1 MADPAEVKA
10 KLRSAF
16 RDFRVDGVPASGAN
30 EPIKAEAREG
40 FSDLVDLAALSTVT
54 KAVATRAAL
63 SSIPSPAVGDSVL
76 VTSDPA
82 GDVANGNGV
91 YSWNGS
97 GWVWITPRVDPAV
110 QSKIVPLDEWSFELA
125 KAADLTRI
133 GRYEQADG
141 AFTSTGSFK
150 SSPLIRVEGG
160 RRYQVTATTSG
171 TAASVWFDEAGAF
184 ISSFGVN
191 QAFGTTITVTAPDNA
206 RFVGLT
212 NNSSSNAMAAFSARS
227 VSGSYNLARLDK
239 VMSQLREGRERAID
253 ARASALQAE
262 NANLSSQIGMLLAR
276 LGNRF
281 ALGNRVLGI
290 GDSTMRGTYG
300 GDAEPGVNG
309 GTLIA
314 AGDSWISHMCF
325 STDQAITRVANAGH
339 IGSTVAEELSR
350 FDDYVVSRKPQTVL
364 ISGGTNDAA
373 ASPQTTSAAFRGA
386 IEAMI
391 VKARSAGITPV
402 LVTPLPSANS
412 PLYSILTAY
421 NAELRSLAD
430 KHNLLYLDLYTFAQD
445 PQTSGLKSEY
455 SGDGVH
461 PSAAGQKAIGEYAAS
476 VLKPLVIGSA
486 PPFAVDT
493 LDPRNIAPN
502 PLFAGT
508 PGANGQAPSWFISG
522 SLPAGAVA
530 SVVTR
535 AGVVGKLQRLQATD
549 TTAVASLLVP
559 IPTSKWSVGDLIE
572 INGRFFSD
580 GPGVARRWVEVTDG
594 RQDRAIST
602 SLAAHGA
609 FHLRKYLRG
618 DAASLNVMLRIDAG
632 TGDLEIGQLMVRN
645 LTREGLDR

>member
-1 MADPAEVKA
+1 MADAIVKVVNNRPVVQVA
-10 KLRSAF
+10 
-16 RDFRVDGVPASGAN
+16 GVPTSLL
-30 EPIKAEAREG
+30 AEAQQAAQMAQQYAERTG
-40 FSDLVDLAALSTVT
+40 AGLAT
-54 KAVATRAAL
+54 KAVATKADLA
-63 SSIPSPAVGDSVL
+63 SIPAPALRDSVL

-110 QSKIVPLDEWSFELA
+110 SSKLDPLDEWSRALA
-125 KAADLTRI
+125 KPSDLTLV
-133 GRYEQADG
+133 GRYEQAN
-141 AFTSTGSFK
+141 GSFSSTLTFK
-150 SSPLIRVEGG
+150 ASPLLPVEGG
-160 RRYQVTATTSG
+160 RQYSITATTAG
-171 TAASVWFDEAGAF
+171 DAASVWFDEAGAF

-212 NNSSSNAMAAFSARS
+212 NNSSSTTMAAFSARS
-227 VSGSYNLARLDK
+227 VSGSFNLPALKKAVDQVREPRDAVVDAKTSILQSENDALAARVD
-239 VMSQLREGRERAID
+239 
-253 ARASALQAE
+253 
-262 NANLSSQIGMLLAR
+262 MLLGR
-276 LGNRF
+276 LGNRY
-281 ALGNRVLGI
+281 AMGNRVLGI

-300 GDAEPGVNG
+300 GDAEPGVDG
-309 GTLIA
+309 STLTV

-364 ISGGTNDAA
+364 ISGGTNDAV

-445 PQTSGLKSEY
+445 PQTGGLKSEY

-461 PSAAGQKAIGEYAAS
+461 PSAAGQKAMGEYAAS

-549 TTAVASLLVP
+549 TTAVATLLVP

-572 INGRFFSD
+572 INGRFFSY

-618 DAASLNVMLRIDAG
+618 DAASLDVMLRIDAG

-645 LTREGLDR
+645 LTREGLDG